1 MSDNIDTMVQ
11 VKVIRRID
19 DDATLVEWQ
28 GEKYPC
34 RGYIS
39 WSLVNDNMVNLS
51 DLDTA
56 EPYGIC
62 WQDHIDL
69 ASLTHVL
76 VSALYK
82 NDLWTLEDL
91 RQKDRRLNRI
101 AVKTVGS
108 HVWDIAKNEES

>member
-1 MSDNIDTMVQ
+1 MRLLLLPLAALALLPLQLNAI
-11 VKVIRRID
+11 
-19 DDATLVEWQ
+19 TLHVYP
-28 GEKYPC
+28 GES
-34 RGYIS
+34 I
-39 WSLVNDNMVNLS
+39 
-51 DLDTA
+51 
-56 EPYGIC
+56 
-62 WQDHIDL
+62 QDHIDL
-69 ASLTHVL
+69 ASLTHAL